1 MPGVDNSRR
10 VALSRRALLAGG
22 AAFALTANGAK
33 AQSFPSGPVKIV
45 VATGPGASP
54 DVCSRLLA
62 DQLTRLWGQQVLVIN
77 QPGGAGAVAIR
88 AVAATPP
95 DGTTLYMAL
104 ASNFIA
110 LPELQVNF
118 PLDVV
123 RDIVPIAYVGEHP
136 MMIAVSP
143 DLGVSTL
150 PELIALARKRK
161 GELNVAAGN
170 RGSTL
175 HLTAE
180 WLRSAAG
187 IDVTLL
193 HYAAGAQVLTDVL
206 GGRVQVMVDAVV
218 AMRGAIAG
226 GKIKPI
232 AVGSKQRLPNFPD
245 VPTVAETIP
254 GFEGV
259 GWIALMGPPGM
270 AAPLAE
276 KISADVRTTLSQPET
291 QKRLEDLG
299 NYIHLMTPTEL
310 KAFIDDQQQIWQ
322 PVIAQTAKS
331 IR

>member
-1 MPGVDNSRR
+1 MVIPTDRRSFLAGCAALALSAR
-10 VALSRRALLAGG
+10 VARAQG
-22 AAFALTANGAK
+22 
-33 AQSFPSGPVKIV
+33 FPAGPVKIV
-45 VATGPGASP
+45 VPVGPGASP
-54 DVCSRLLA
+54 DVCTRVLA
-62 DQLTRLWGQQVLVIN
+62 EGLTRLWGQQVLVIN
-77 QPGGAGAVAIR
+77 QPGGAGAIAIK
-88 AVAATPP
+88 AVAATPA
-95 DGTTLYMAL
+95 DGSTLYLAL

-118 PLDVV
+118 PVEVV
-123 RDIVPIAYVGEHP
+123 NGLVPIAYVGEHP

-150 PELIALARKRK
+150 PELIALAKKRK

-206 GGRVQVMVDAVV
+206 GGRVQVMVDAVA

-259 GWIALMGPPGM
+259 GWIALTAPPGTPL
-270 AAPLAE
+270 PLAE
-276 KISADVRTTLSQPET
+276 KISADVRTVLSEPET
-291 QKRLEDLG
+291 KQRLENLG
-299 NYIHLMTPTEL
+299 NYIHVMTPSEL
-310 KAFIDDQQQIWQ
+310 KAFIAQQQQIWG
-322 PVIAQTAKS
+322 PVIAKTAKA
-331 IR
+331 IKQ

>member
-1 MPGVDNSRR
+1 MMRMD
-10 VALSRRALLAGG
+10 RRALLAGG
-22 AAFALTANGAK
+22 AALVLAPRTAR
-33 AQSFPSGPVKIV
+33 AQSFPTGPVKIV
-45 VATGPGASP
+45 VPVGPGASP
-54 DVCSRLLA
+54 DVCTRVLA
-62 DQLTRLWGQQVLVIN
+62 EGLTRIWGEQALVVD
-77 QPGGAGAVAIR
+77 QPGGAGAVAIK
-88 AVAATPP
+88 ALMAQPA
-95 DGTTLYMAL
+95 DGYTLYLAL
-104 ASNFIA
+104 ASNFVA

-118 PLDVV
+118 PVDVV
-123 RDIVPIAYVGEHP
+123 RDLVPIGYVGEHP

-150 PELIALARKRK
+150 PELIALAKKRK

-206 GGRVQVMVDAVV
+206 GGRVQVMVDAVA

-259 GWIALMGPPGM
+259 GWIALTAPPGTP
-270 AAPLAE
+270 APLAE
-276 KISADVRTTLSQPET
+276 KISADMRTVLSEPET
-291 QKRLEDLG
+291 KKRLENLG
-299 NYIHLMTPTEL
+299 NYIHVMTPAEL
-310 KAFIDDQQQIWQ
+310 KAFIVDQQRIWG
-322 PVIAQTAKS
+322 PVIAKTAKA
-331 IR
+331 IKQ

>member
-1 MPGVDNSRR
+1 
-10 VALSRRALLAGG
+10 
-22 AAFALTANGAK
+22 
-33 AQSFPSGPVKIV
+33 VKIV
-45 VATGPGASP
+45 VPVGPGASP
-54 DVCSRLLA
+54 DVCTRVLA
-62 DQLTRLWGQQVLVIN
+62 EGLTRLWGQQVLVIN
-77 QPGGAGAVAIR
+77 QPGGAGAIAIK

-95 DGTTLYMAL
+95 DGSTLYLAL

-118 PLDVV
+118 PVDVV
-123 RDIVPIAYVGEHP
+123 NGLVPIGYVGEHP

-150 PELIALARKRK
+150 PELIALAKKRK
-161 GELNVAAGN
+161 GELNVTAGN

-180 WLRSAAG
+180 WLRSAAN

-206 GGRVQVMVDAVV
+206 GGRVQVMVDAVA

-232 AVGSKQRLPNFPD
+232 AVGSKQRLPNFSD

-259 GWIALMGPPGM
+259 GWIALTAPPGTPL
-270 AAPLAE
+270 PLAE
-276 KISADVRTTLSQPET
+276 KISADVRTVLSEPEIK
-291 QKRLEDLG
+291 KRLENLG
-299 NYIHLMTPTEL
+299 NYIHVMTPSEL
-310 KAFIDDQQQIWQ
+310 KAFITQQQQIWG
-322 PVIAQTAKS
+322 PVIAKTAKA
-331 IR
+331 IKQ